1 MKKSAGLA
9 LVLAAGLAGAI
20 AVALIAPR
28 PAGDTSDLRPIWAEV
43 TWPFPMDQW
52 GTGRAFACKA
62 ADCGAEVKLYLRAKL
77 GSCNCTTGVAD
88 DADLD
93 RMSDFDLVGSEVSPL
108 GAGRPITIAWM
119 KGRSRAYALAARNRP
134 GRSAISVVFND
145 RCDMI
150 VATVVLPHDRPAT
163 IEPASWSFSTA
174 GPWWGGQRLRWG
186 YDLRSARIGSHPPR
200 GRLPQAP
207 QGPKGRTGNHLV

>member
-1 MKKSAGLA
+1 MKKSAGWA
-9 LVLAAGLAGAI
+9 LVLAGLAGAI

-28 PAGDTSDLRPIWAEV
+28 PARNVTGDTSDLRPVWAEV

-93 RMSDFDLVGSEVSPL
+93 RMSDFDLVGGEVSPL

-134 GRSAISVVFND
+134 GKSAVSVVFND

-163 IEPASWSFSTA
+163 IEPGVMEFLNSRPVVHWAEVA
-174 GPWWGGQRLRWG
+174 LG
-186 YDLRSARIGSHPPR
+186 I
-200 GRLPQAP
+200 
-207 QGPKGRTGNHLV
+207 